1 MKALRMIALPL
12 VLLMCSGLTLAADGL
27 IKVKS
32 NHSVAAT
39 ADKLEAVLSENGM
52 KIMNRI
58 NHAAGAESANMELG
72 PTELVIFVNPKVGT
86 PLMQCSQT
94 VAVDLPQKA
103 LIWEDEN
110 GQVWLGYNDPQYLK
124 TRHAIEGCDPVLAK
138 VGAALKN
145 FARAATED

>member
-58 NHAAGAESANMELG
+58 NHAAGAKHG
-72 PTELVIFVNPKVGT
+72 
-86 PLMQCSQT
+86 
-94 VAVDLPQKA
+94 KA
-103 LIWEDEN
+103 HN
-110 GQVWLGYNDPQYLK
+110 G
-124 TRHAIEGCDPVLAK
+124 
-138 VGAALKN
+138 
-145 FARAATED
+145 

>member
-12 VLLMCSGLTLAADGL
+12 VLLMCSGLVLATDGL

-32 NHSVAAT
+32 HHSVAAT
-39 ADKLEAVLSENGM
+39 ADKLEAALSKGGM
-52 KIMNRI
+52 NIMNRI
-58 NHAAGAESANMELG
+58 NHAAAAESANLDLR
-72 PTELVIFVNPKVGT
+72 PTELIIFGNPKVGT

-124 TRHAIEGCDPVLAK
+124 TRHAIKNCDPVLAK
-138 VGAALKN
+138 VGAALES
-145 FARAATED
+145 FAKAATAN